1 MGFGSNRCEPRQK
14 QREAC
19 TVKGG
24 LLLGAE
30 GGKGC
35 HMKLTIWI
43 IVKAVVVSIV
53 PRSSIY

>member
-1 MGFGSNRCEPRQK
+1 MCASSEAE
-14 QREAC
+14 REAC
-19 TVKGG
+19 TVKEG